1 MKRVVCS
8 SLAVLYHVFLSQI
21 KVNWSTLQILFPASL
36 PNLAIALRLAAA
48 HAILAAMIAEFLMG
62 TNGLGYLFAVTKQEF
77 LTERAFG
84 TSVIATVISVI
95 AFLASSHFEIIVK
108 KRFTQNNKLLRESNI
123 YFNNQIV
130 HVPK

>member
-1 MKRVVCS
+1 MKK
-8 SLAVLYHVFLSQI
+8 LAL
-21 KVNWSTLQILFPASL
+21 PAAF

-95 AFLASSHFEIIVK
+95 AFLTSSHFEINVK
-108 KRFTQNNKLLRESNI
+108 KRFT
-123 YFNNQIV
+123 
-130 HVPK
+130 